1 MKKILANGYIY
12 RSEQGISIEN
22 RLKLVIRTDYKNV
35 TKTFLEKAK
44 NELLEAGYIS
54 DWLSIN
60 QYGTLGDYYISDWDQ
75 MSYTYENNSGGGFI
89 PIGEIVEITILK

>member
-12 RSEQGISIEN
+12 RTEQGISIEN
-22 RLKLVIRTDYKNV
+22 RNRLVIRTNYKNV
-35 TKTFLEKAK
+35 TKTFLEKVK
-44 NELLEAGYIS
+44 NKLIEDGYTS

-60 QYGTLGDYYISDWDQ
+60 QYGTLGEYYSSSWDQ
-75 MSYTYENNSGGGFI
+75 ISYSYKDNSGGGFI